1 MCVARARIARARH
14 AAAFAYST
22 YNPRLRSAILGAGRA
37 DFGRPKKNRFGSGW
51 ESAGTHADLSRHACR
66 RARRVGLWVNGGA
79 GLPPAGVGMVRGA
92 LDGPPVAFDAPSGP
106 SSPRGRPFLSPLLSG
121 LENDQLACGHG
132 ESLWSSPSPSAGL
145 RVCLPRA
152 GKNFKPGDDVIF

>member
-1 MCVARARIARARH
+1 MCRARTDRARARH
-14 AAAFAYST
+14 AAAFAYGT
-22 YNPRLRSAILGAGRA
+22 YKPRWSSAILGAVRA

-92 LDGPPVAFDAPSGP
+92 LDGTPVAFDAPSGP
-106 SSPRGRPFLSPLLSG
+106 SRLSLRLSVATAVG
-121 LENDQLACGHG
+121 AVG
-132 ESLWSSPSPSAGL
+132 GL
-145 RVCLPRA
+145 RAWA
-152 GKNFKPGDDVIF
+152 GASPNAP